1 MAKELRMKKL
11 STFRRRWLRAGLIAL
26 LALVGGVF
34 YATKPAQA
42 ADAVTI
48 DVWDGSAWVSHN
60 KDDDPTTFP
69 AGIS

>member
-48 DVWDGSAWVSHN
+48 DV
-60 KDDDPTTFP
+60 
-69 AGIS
+69 